1 MEVLGIDIGGTGT
14 KGGLVNILTGE
25 MVTERFRLDTPQPS
39 TPTAVIETAAQVVQH
54 FNYKGA
60 IGCGFP
66 AIIKK
71 GTAYSAANIDKSWIG
86 TNAGQ
91 LLQDATGCVCHVC
104 NDADLAGI
112 AEMAHGA
119 GKGENGVV
127 LMITIGTGLGSALFI
142 NGELVP
148 NTEFGHF
155 YLKGMDVIAEK
166 FAAASSKKKNDL
178 TWEQWADRFNQYL
191 KMINRLFSPDLVI
204 LGGGGSKKFKKYEH
218 LLLENLRIKPAEMR
232 NNAGIIGAA
241 IYAYQQSQK

>member
-14 KGGLVNILTGE
+14 KGGLVDINTGE

-39 TPTAVIETAAQVVQH
+39 TPTAVIETARQVVEH
-54 FNYKGA
+54 FSYNGS

-66 AIIKK
+66 AIIKN

-91 LLQDATGCVCHVC
+91 LLGDVTGCDVYVC

-119 GKGENGVV
+119 GKGEMGVV

-142 NGELVP
+142 DGELVP

-166 FAAASSKKKNDL
+166 YAAASSKKKDDL
-178 TWEQWADRFNQYL
+178 SWEQWVERFNIYL
-191 KMINRLFSPDLVI
+191 KMLNRLFSPDLVI
-204 LGGGGSKKFKKYEH
+204 LGGGGSKKFEKYEH
-218 LLLENLRIKPAEMR
+218 LLLDDIRIKPAEML

-241 IYAYQQSQK
+241 IYAYKQSTK

>member
-1 MEVLGIDIGGTGT
+1 MEILGIDIGGTGT
-14 KGGLVNILTGE
+14 KGGLVNIETGE

-66 AIIKK
+66 AIVKN

-91 LLQDATGCVCHVC
+91 LLSDVTGCPIYVC

-112 AEMAHGA
+112 AEMEHGA
-119 GKGENGVV
+119 GKGEKGVV

-142 NGELVP
+142 DGELVP

-155 YLKGMDVIAEK
+155 YLKGMDIIVEK
-166 FAAASSKKKNDL
+166 FAAASSKKQDGL
-178 TWEQWADRFNQYL
+178 TWEQWAERFNIYL
-191 KMINRLFSPDLVI
+191 TMINRLFSPDLII
-204 LGGGGSKKFKKYEH
+204 LGGGGSKKYNKYKDFLIEDI
-218 LLLENLRIKPAEMR
+218 RIKPAEML

-241 IYAYQQSQK
+241 IYAHKQSMK